1 MSPSVFRQFIVL
13 ALSASVAIEVTLL
26 AGIFR
31 LGDGAY
37 HGLHLLLMAALVCAL
52 LLQFRWARAQRQAAA
67 GAALLL
73 AAGALFTGIGD
84 YVNGA
89 LSGVSPVS
97 LKLTWA
103 LLLFG
108 IGYSLY
114 VAVLWQAAK
123 ACAPGNWQTW
133 RWLLPLLI
141 LAGNVLAWF
150 NHVEANV
157 AGHAL
162 LQYGS
167 FLFNATL
174 YVALPTLA
182 IWLWVQDGRTPAA
195 LVVVIG
201 AVLIP
206 YSDLVLFDSWLRGQ
220 DPDVPAFGLYAL
232 NWILY
237 FSGQALFATLP
248 SLLLERRR

>member
-1 MSPSVFRQFIVL
+1 MSPSIFRQFIVL
-13 ALSASVAIEVTLL
+13 ALAASVAIEVTLL
-26 AGIFR
+26 AGIFQ
-31 LGDGAY
+31 LGSGAY
-37 HGLHLLLMAALVCAL
+37 HGLHLLLMAALAGAL
-52 LLQFRWARAQRQAAA
+52 LLQFRWARTQGNAAA
-67 GAALLL
+67 ASALLL
-73 AAGALFTGIGD
+73 AAGALSTGIGD

-114 VAVLWQAAK
+114 VGVLWQAAK
-123 ACAPGNWQTW
+123 TCAPGNWQTW

-141 LAGNVLAWF
+141 LTGNVLAWF

-157 AGHAL
+157 ADHAL
-162 LQYGS
+162 LYYGS
-167 FLFNATL
+167 FAFNATL

-182 IWLWVQDGRTPAA
+182 LWFWAQTGRTPAA
-195 LVVVIG
+195 MIVLVGTVF
-201 AVLIP
+201 IP
-206 YSDLVLFDSWLRGQ
+206 WSDLVLFDSWLRGQ
-220 DPDVPAFGLYAL
+220 DPDVPAFELYAL

-237 FSGQALFATLP
+237 FGGQALFATLP
-248 SLLLERRR
+248 SLLIERER